1 MIITKE
7 ELLSN
12 PHIQNRI
19 KAWLKDGDTFRC
31 PFKFGREYV
40 HQYCSILFD
49 DDFSCR
55 FFSLYNCPCR
65 KLGLDYVIQKAKEW
79 TEEK

>member
-40 HQYCSILFD
+40 HQYCSVLFD
-49 DDFSCR
+49 YDFS
-55 FFSLYNCPCR
+55 LLNCPCNR
-65 KLGLDYVIQKAKEW
+65 FGLNYVIQKAKEW
-79 TEEK
+79 TGEK